1 MTCATKLGEKLTAAD
16 SVAALALVA
25 LAEGRIPDAERLAK
39 ESVAAYERQDA
50 PDGHAMA
57 RAALARALLAAGR
70 GDAAM
75 AEARRAQELVG
86 KTQNVIVKLATAIT
100 VDRVQGLSR
109 SQNARTA
116 IADLE
121 RAHAQATAM
130 GLVPLALEASVAIA
144 EVSAQADRPAA
155 EARLAALEKE
165 ARTRGLGGIAAEAAA
180 ARQTPRR

>member
-1 MTCATKLGEKLTAAD
+1 
-16 SVAALALVA
+16 
-25 LAEGRIPDAERLAK
+25 
-39 ESVAAYERQDA
+39 
-50 PDGHAMA
+50 MA
-57 RAALARALLAAGR
+57 RAALARALMAAGR

-75 AEARRAQELVG
+75 AEARRAQQLVG

-144 EVSAQADRPAA
+144 EVTARSDRPAA